1 LVILLLVAAAGVATV
16 TVVGAQ
22 LRCVDAARDGARA
35 VARGESTDAVRR
47 LAGSAGP
54 PGAEVSI
61 AQDGD
66 SARVAVS
73 ARIGGLGR
81 LVPPFRVHA
90 ESVAPLEPDGEETG
104 PQSAGQVE
112 VEGEEDA

>member
-1 LVILLLVAAAGVATV
+1 VILLLVAAAGVATV

-22 LRCVDAARDGARA
+22 LKCVDAARDGARA
-35 VARGESTDAVRR
+35 VARGESADAVRR

-54 PGAEVSI
+54 PGADVSI
-61 AQDGD
+61 ALDADG
-66 SARVAVS
+66 ARVAVS

-90 ESVAPLEPDGEETG
+90 QSVAPLEPDGEEVG
-104 PQSAGQVE
+104 PSRSGR
-112 VEGEEDA
+112 